1 MVPEPRFFCRMKTP
15 EKLFTELAGGDL
27 VCPCETYCAAR
38 KAVPE
43 ADAVFY
49 KDMYRLRT
57 KIVARHEQ
65 FDAFLECITS
75 RLSGLI
81 CELIIEKRNSSR
93 KNCLPMHAQLF
104 WSMDSQSVIPEWIYK
119 EAAKKYNLQFAESY
133 SEFERIVST
142 QFFSICEFIT
152 SKFQKQH

>member
-1 MVPEPRFFCRMKTP
+1 MKTP
-15 EKLFTELAGGDL
+15 EKLFTELAGGEL
-27 VCPCETYCAAR
+27 ECPCGNYCTAIRAIPETG
-38 KAVPE
+38 AVLHQ
-43 ADAVFY
+43 
-49 KDMYRLRT
+49 DMYKRKT

-65 FDAFLECITS
+65 FDVFLECITS